1 MDIAFDVAL
10 AAHLL
15 ALLAAGAAIFGIP
28 VIAGRMASVGP
39 EVRPVLAGVA
49 QSLGRVSQIALLV
62 LLISGPLMVWLRY
75 GGLGGMN
82 AWFWVKMGL
91 IAVAAAA
98 IIAGGRLPGAGG
110 APTTAGTILVWTSRV
125 ALVGVVIA
133 AVLAFN

>member
-1 MDIAFDVAL
+1 MDIVFDVAL

-28 VIAGRMASVGP
+28 IVAGRMASVGP
-39 EVRPVLAGVA
+39 EVRPVLGGLA
-49 QSLGRVSQIALLV
+49 QSLGRVSQIALVV

-75 GGLGGMN
+75 GGFSGMN
-82 AWFWVKMGL
+82 VWFWVKMGL

-98 IIAGGRLPGAGG
+98 IIAGARLRGAGG
-110 APTTAGTILVWTSRV
+110 APTQAGMILVWTSRL